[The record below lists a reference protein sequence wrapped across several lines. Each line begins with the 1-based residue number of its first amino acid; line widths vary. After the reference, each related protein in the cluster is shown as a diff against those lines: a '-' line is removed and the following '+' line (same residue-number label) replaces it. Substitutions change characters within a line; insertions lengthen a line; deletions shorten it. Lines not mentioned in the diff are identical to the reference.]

1 VILFKFFSGEA
12 KVLEVFMVNERKGK
26 WPVAGTEVMEG
37 VVQKAKSIRIK
48 RGDDIL
54 YDGKIYCISW

>member
-1 VILFKFFSGEA
+1 
-12 KVLEVFMVNERKGK
+12 LEVFMVNERKGK